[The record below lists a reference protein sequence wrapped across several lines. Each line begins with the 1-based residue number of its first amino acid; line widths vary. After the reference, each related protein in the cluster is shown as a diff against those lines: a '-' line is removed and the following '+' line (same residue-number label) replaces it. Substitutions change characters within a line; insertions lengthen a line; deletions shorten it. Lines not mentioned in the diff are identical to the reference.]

1 VAEFR
6 GLWTAQV
13 LSLLGDQLARVA
25 LTVLV
30 FDRTESAL
38 LTGLVYAV
46 TYLPWL
52 LGGPLLSGLAD
63 RYPRRT
69 VMVVSM
75 VVSGLL
81 VAAIAVPGLPLTVMI
96 VLLFLAV
103 LLEPPFLSA
112 RAALLTEVLPDD
124 RYLLAST
131 ASNVTQQAGQ
141 VLGFAGGGIVVAAVG
156 PRQALLVDAVTF
168 LAAATLIAASS
179 PRRPAAIGEDL
190 PRGAGW
196 LTQLLDGARLIA
208 GDPKLRVLVS
218 LAWLAT
224 CWVVAEGLA
233 APYARELGGGT
244 TTIGL
249 LLAAQPAGTAVG
261 GVVVARLPRPLR
273 RRLMFPL
280 AALAG
285 LAMLVCALDPG
296 LPVVLAALA
305 TSGVGCSYQ
314 LVANFEF
321 MQHVP
326 NAARGQAFGLAVTG
340 LTAGQ
345 GLGILAG
352 GAAAG
357 RWNPAY
363 VVAAAGAVGLVLVGL
378 LATRRAARQV
388 VAETARAAAVR

>member
-233 APYARELGGGT
+233 APD
-244 TTIGL
+244 
-249 LLAAQPAGTAVG
+249 LAQSLSA
-261 GVVVARLPRPLR
+261 
-273 RRLMFPL
+273 
-280 AALAG
+280 
-285 LAMLVCALDPG
+285 
-296 LPVVLAALA
+296 
-305 TSGVGCSYQ
+305 
-314 LVANFEF
+314 
-321 MQHVP
+321 
-326 NAARGQAFGLAVTG
+326 
-340 LTAGQ
+340 
-345 GLGILAG
+345 
-352 GAAAG
+352 
-357 RWNPAY
+357 
-363 VVAAAGAVGLVLVGL
+363 
-378 LATRRAARQV
+378 
-388 VAETARAAAVR
+388 